1 LETSFL
7 AGIHTKIVHFPIA
20 LLATYSLLEI
30 VGIVFKKDFITKSAL
45 LILCLGV
52 ITAFF
57 AVLTGNQAANNFK
70 FWNNES
76 SLLMNEHQTFATY
89 LLWGSLIVCALRI
102 FLTVKKKFKGF
113 IKYLFILFAIVI
125 IFLVYETGI
134 HGGDLVRKYGVGT
147 ELFNSSNK
155 K

>member
-1 LETSFL
+1 LETNFL
-7 AGIHTKIVHFPIA
+7 AEIHTKVVHFPIA
-20 LLATYSLLEI
+20 LLVTYSLLEI

-52 ITAFF
+52 ITAFL
-57 AVLTGNQAANNFK
+57 AVLTGNQASGNFN

-76 SLLMNEHQTFATY
+76 SALLIEHQTFATY
-89 LLWGSLIVCALRI
+89 LLWGSLIICALRI
-102 FLTVKKKFKGF
+102 FFTVKKKFNGL

-125 IFLVYETGI
+125 IFLVYETGT
-134 HGGDLVRKYGVGT
+134 HGGDLVKKFGVGT
-147 ELFNSSNK
+147 ELFNSSSK